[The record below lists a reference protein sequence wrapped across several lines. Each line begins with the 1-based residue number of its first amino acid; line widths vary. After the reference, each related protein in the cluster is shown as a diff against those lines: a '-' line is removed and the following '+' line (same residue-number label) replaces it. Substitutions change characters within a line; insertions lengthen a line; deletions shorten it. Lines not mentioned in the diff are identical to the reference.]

1 MNGIEQEN
9 KTMNGI
15 EQENKTM
22 NGIEQ
27 ENKTM
32 NRLGISRFLVVL
44 MVLFGLAHG
53 AVAQHVINDT
63 ALTFLTTG
71 EGVSTSGG
79 DISLDI
85 NGTPQVTLRGGN
97 TFLGLG
103 TTLPSQ
109 RMHLYS
115 ATTGSTRM
123 RIETLEGYIDLF
135 TNDGHLQVLTNG
147 TSRMIVRGGTGRV
160 GIGTVSPTKMLDVV
174 GDGKFSGD
182 ATFGGNATVGDIMS
196 AAVVEIRGTGNDLA
210 ESFKVNAE
218 AKKIT
223 SGMVVSIDPKNP
235 GEMILSEGSFDRKVA
250 GIISGAGD
258 LHAGIHLGDIRD
270 ASEGYHPVALTGRVW
285 CHVDPNSPAITPGDF
300 LTTAALPGH
309 AAKVQDFAS
318 AQGAV
323 IGKAMTATN
332 KETGMVLV
340 LVSLQ

>member
-1 MNGIEQEN
+1 
-9 KTMNGI
+9 
-15 EQENKTM
+15 
-22 NGIEQ
+22 
-27 ENKTM
+27 
-32 NRLGISRFLVVL
+32 
-44 MVLFGLAHG
+44 
-53 AVAQHVINDT
+53 
-63 ALTFLTTG
+63 
-71 EGVSTSGG
+71 
-79 DISLDI
+79 
-85 NGTPQVTLRGGN
+85 
-97 TFLGLG
+97 
-103 TTLPSQ
+103 
-109 RMHLYS
+109 
-115 ATTGSTRM
+115 M

-147 TSRMIVRGGTGRV
+147 TSRMIIRGDSGRV
-160 GIGTVSPTKMLDVV
+160 GIGTSGPQKMLDVV
-174 GDGKFSGD
+174 GDGRFSTD
-182 ATFGGNATVGDIMS
+182 LTVGDVMS
-196 AAVVEIRGTGNDLA
+196 AAIVEIRGAGNDLA

-235 GEMILSEGSFDRKVA
+235 GELILSEGSFDRKVA

-285 CHVDPNSPAITPGDF
+285 CHVDPNSPAIAPGDF
-300 LTTAALPGH
+300 LTTAALRGH

-318 AQGAV
+318 AQGAI